1 MIYKDIR
8 NYNTSIECNDSV
20 EGESIEVKVR
30 RIVENKEPITDG
42 APPIYTDRKEGVK
55 EAYNIRTDRW
65 DIAVNAMDAVSRS
78 KTAKR
83 DNIVKL
89 EPKVEPKNEPK
100 NGGTPVNTGD

>member
-1 MIYKDIR
+1 MTGVQTCCSSDL
-8 NYNTSIECNDSV
+8 
-20 EGESIEVKVR
+20 
-30 RIVENKEPITDG
+30 DG

-78 KTAKR
+78 KAAKR

-89 EPKVEPKNEPK
+89 EPKNEPINEPKSNDK